1 MLRKMYLVFPDYL
14 NTVTSKNTPQPP
26 HQSPNTEKA
35 GMKHNSSK
43 RLRSVKKKYLSQ
55 REHDRWV
62 AKRSAARRG
71 RDYDKWFK
79 VRCKLREADIERK
92 NQIKTVV
99 LKASTTSL
107 PLLGYADRTWSPVK
121 PERPPPPR
129 GNPTKRRRLTYETTT
144 PAPIPST
151 SRDVVYETP
160 TPQPLSIKRDADDD
174 DYVSNDDLRVEHH
187 VIDYGAMNVG
197 ALASPYVSP
206 YLYESKKRSLDT
218 VRYPKRR

>member
-1 MLRKMYLVFPDYL
+1 MKEP
-14 NTVTSKNTPQPP
+14 NKNC
-26 HQSPNTEKA
+26 S
-35 GMKHNSSK
+35 
-43 RLRSVKKKYLSQ
+43 R
-55 REHDRWV
+55 
-62 AKRSAARRG
+62 
-71 RDYDKWFK
+71 F
-79 VRCKLREADIERK
+79 
-92 NQIKTVV
+92 

-160 TPQPLSIKRDADDD
+160 TPQPLSIKRGVDDD
-174 DYVSNDDLRVEHH
+174 DDDNVSDSDLRVEPD
-187 VIDYGAMNVG
+187 VLDYGAMNVG

-206 YLYESKKRSLDT
+206 YL
-218 VRYPKRR
+218 